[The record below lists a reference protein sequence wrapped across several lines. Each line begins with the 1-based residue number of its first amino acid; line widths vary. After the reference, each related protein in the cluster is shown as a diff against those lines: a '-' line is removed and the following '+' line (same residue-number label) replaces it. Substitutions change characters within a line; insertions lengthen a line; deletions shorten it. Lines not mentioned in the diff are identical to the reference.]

1 MNKKTYK
8 KYIQEKRKRD
18 KEFYARR
25 KAEYNEKELQQ
36 AEQLILSTVRNNSKK
51 QELKCTENNN
61 Y

>member
-18 KEFYARR
+18 REFYARR

-51 QELKCTENNN
+51 KNRS
-61 Y
+61 